1 MARHNRR
8 RDEEPQRSAPPTAQN
23 VESYDGEDWVV
34 RRLSGASSSKS
45 YRCPGCQQLVPAG
58 VAHVVSWPMA
68 AVDGAELRRHWHT
81 PCWAARDRR
90 RPTAR

>member
-8 RDEEPQRSAPPTAQN
+8 RDEEPQRPTAPTAQN

-34 RRLSGASSSKS
+34 RRLSGSSASKT

-58 VAHVVSWPMA
+58 VAHVVAWPMDT
-68 AVDGAELRRHWHT
+68 VDGAELRRHWHT